1 MANIVQI
8 IKKRKLKRLQK
19 NQRQFRD
26 QMSLLLLIL
35 IIFFGVLVP
44 LSVIVGAVGVTYSQ
58 AIQYIPNSPTTV
70 SVDPILG
77 ETKIYDTT
85 EETLLLSLADSAEQ
99 TNQWIALTDMP
110 ETVWRATILWEDPTF
125 LSDIGFNPFNL
136 IEGWWRNRLDGPME
150 EDTSIVGRLVR
161 NILLPTQT
169 DPIEGRAI
177 EMAMIAEL
185 HRRYAPQELLEWHIN
200 TNYYGNEAYGIEAAA
215 QFYLGKSAKD
225 LTLDEVALL
234 VAIPTAPQFN
244 PIDDETAARGRQSDL
259 LRRMLVEGIITSS
272 EFEAIAGLQTP
283 IRANVG
289 ETPLIAPE
297 FVVYARK
304 QAERI
309 LSGLGLDGARLVSRG
324 GLKIVTTLDLD
335 LYYQAECTLRTHLAK
350 LSDPNAIGINTL
362 MNTPCVAASY
372 LPSEI
377 PATDTSNLP
386 DSGVIFILDPNTGE
400 ILAMVGDATKA
411 QYQPSVTLHPL
422 IYLDGFFNPNPNYTA
437 ASMLLDIP
445 RPFPG
450 AVEGAIYIPTN
461 PDGRFRGPISLRD
474 AMGAG
479 LLPPVTQ
486 VANVLNLNTVLRR
499 TVNRVGINTLRTGLY
514 DLSLLERGGAVSV
527 LDVGFVY
534 GTLAAL
540 GDANGL
546 RITPIAPGLRDHDP
560 LAIRRIESNTGEIL
574 WEYNDIERQL
584 SRVPVIE
591 SQLAYVVN
599 DILSDR
605 ETRWETLGQGNILE
619 TTRPTAIINGTS
631 SDRVDNWTVGYTPQI
646 VTVVHLGRADRTPT
660 SLDPFATAGAAM
672 IWRAMMDYTH
682 ARDGLPIAEW
692 TRPDTIITAVVCEIS
707 GMSPNDAC
715 RSREEIFLDIGQ
727 LPPEDTYWQ
736 LVEINTQ
743 TRLRASINTPS
754 SLRAQ
759 VAYFIPPPEAMD
771 WWRANN
777 QPLPPTEYDAVSITQ
792 TDLGTTIIL
801 QPRDFDEVG
810 GVVDVRGSLDESSFD
825 FYQLSYGQGPNP
837 TEWINLTDALTSF
850 TAGTSLAQWD
860 TTGLDGTYVL
870 RLRVVKRDG
879 TTETDFSQV
888 TVDNIAPAVVL
899 RAGEPSQVFRWTV
912 DSIIPVT
919 AEVSDNI
926 RVSRVDFYLNGQFI
940 ATVSNYPY
948 VYNHPINRPGIET
961 FTAVA
966 YDAVDNNSTA
976 ETQVEVIRTDG

>member
-19 NQRQFRD
+19 NQHQFRD
-26 QMSLLLLIL
+26 QMGLLLLFLFL
-35 IIFFGVLVP
+35 IIGVLLP
-44 LSVIVGAVGVTYSQ
+44 LSVMVGAVGITYSQ
-58 AIQYIPNSPTTV
+58 AVQYLPNSPATV

-77 ETKIYDTT
+77 ETQLYDAS
-85 EETLLLSLADSAEQ
+85 EQTLLLTLTDSTEQ
-99 TNQWIALTDMP
+99 SDGWTALTDIP
-110 ETVWRATILWEDPTF
+110 ETIWRATLLWEDPNF
-125 LSDIGFNPFNL
+125 LSNAGFNPFSLLEN
-136 IEGWWRNRLDGPME
+136 WWRNQLDGPLE
-150 EDTSIVGRLVR
+150 EDTTIAGRLVR
-161 NILLPTQT
+161 NILLPPQAS
-169 DPIEGRAI
+169 PIERRAI
-177 EMAMIAEL
+177 ELAMIAEL
-185 HRRYAPQELLEWHIN
+185 HRRYTPEQILEWHIN
-200 TNYYGNEAYGIEAAA
+200 TNYYGNEAYGIDAAA
-215 QFYLGKSAKD
+215 RFYLGKSARN

-272 EFEAIAGLQTP
+272 EFESIAGLQTP
-283 IRANVG
+283 IRTTVG

-309 LSGLGLDGARLVSRG
+309 LTSLGLDGARLVSRG

-335 LYYQAECTLRTHLAK
+335 LYYQAECTLRTHLGRLANP
-350 LSDPNAIGINTL
+350 SANAVNTL
-362 MNTPCVAASY
+362 TNSPCIGASY
-372 LPSEI
+372 LSEEI
-377 PATDTSNLP
+377 PASDPTNPP
-386 DSGVIFILDPNTGE
+386 DNGVIFILDPISGE
-400 ILAMVGDATKA
+400 IKAMVGDATKA

-422 IYLDGFFNPNPNYTA
+422 IYLDGFFNPDPNYTA
-437 ASMLLDIP
+437 ATMLLDIP

-450 AVEGAIYIPTN
+450 AVEGSIYIPTN
-461 PDGRFRGPISLRD
+461 PDGRFRGPLSLRD

-499 TVNRVGINTLRTGLY
+499 TVNRIGINTLRTGLY

-546 RITPIAPGLRDHDP
+546 RITPLEPGLRDHDP

-584 SRVPVIE
+584 SRVPVVE

-605 ETRWETLGQGNILE
+605 ATRWETLGQGNILE
-619 TTRPTAIINGTS
+619 TTRPTAIINGIS
-631 SDRVDNWTVGYTPQI
+631 SDRVDNWTVGYTPQM
-646 VTVVHLGRADRTPT
+646 VTVVQLARSDRTAT
-660 SLDPFATAGAAM
+660 SLDPFAMAGAAM
-672 IWRAMMDYTH
+672 VWRAVMDYAH
-682 ARDGLPIAEW
+682 ARDALPIAEW
-692 TRPDTIITAVVCEIS
+692 SRPETIIAAVVCEIS

-715 RSREEIFLDIGQ
+715 RTREEIFLDIGQ
-727 LPPEDTYWQ
+727 LPTQDTYWQ

-777 QPLPPTEYDAVSITQ
+777 QPLPPAEYDAVNITQ
-792 TDLGTTIIL
+792 TDLGTTVIL
-801 QPRDFDEVG
+801 QPLNFDEVG
-810 GVVDVRGSLDESSFD
+810 GVVDVRGSLDETNFD

-837 TEWINLTDALTSF
+837 TEWINLTEAITTF

-860 TTGLDGTYVL
+860 TSGLDGTYML

-899 RAGEPSQVFRWTV
+899 RAGEPNQVFRWTV

-926 RVSRVDFYLNGQFI
+926 RVARVDFYLNGQFI
-940 ATVSNYPY
+940 ATVNTYPY
-948 VYNHPINRPGIET
+948 VYNHPINRPGIES

>member
-1 MANIVQI
+1 MTNIVQI
-8 IKKRKLKRLQK
+8 IKKRKSRKLYKQ
-19 NQRQFRD
+19 QRQFRD
-26 QMSLLLLIL
+26 QMGLVILLFITLFGLLL
-35 IIFFGVLVP
+35 P
-44 LSVIVGAVGVTYSQ
+44 LSVVIGAVGITYSQ
-58 AIQYIPNSPTTV
+58 AVQLLPDSPIAAPLE
-70 SVDPILG
+70 PILG
-77 ETKIYDTT
+77 ETRLYDAS
-85 EETLLLSLADSAEQ
+85 EQTLLLTLSDPVGD
-99 TNQWIALTDMP
+99 NNGWIALEDMP
-110 ETVWRATILWEDPTF
+110 ETVWRATLLWEDPNF
-125 LSDIGFNPFNL
+125 LSDTGFNPFSL
-136 IEGWWRNRLDGPME
+136 IENWWRNRLTGPLE
-150 EDTSIVGRLVR
+150 ENSTIVGRLVR
-161 NILLPTQT
+161 NILLSPQT
-169 DPIEGRAI
+169 DAIEGRAL

-185 HRRYAPQELLEWHIN
+185 HRRYTPEQLLEWHIN

-215 QFYLGKSAKD
+215 QLYLGKSATD
-225 LTLDEVALL
+225 LTLDEAALL
-234 VAIPTAPQFN
+234 VAIATAPQFN

-259 LRRMLVEGIITSS
+259 LRRMLVNNIITAS
-272 EFEAIAGLQTP
+272 EFEAIAGTQTP
-283 IRANVG
+283 IRTTVG
-289 ETPLIAPE
+289 QTPLIAPE

-309 LSGLGLDGARLVSRG
+309 LTSLGLDGVRLVSRG

-335 LYYQAECTLRTHLAK
+335 LYYQTECTLRTHLGR
-350 LSDPNAIGINTL
+350 LSNPNAGVANTL
-362 MNTPCVAASY
+362 TNTPCIASSY
-372 LPSEI
+372 LPEEI
-377 PATDTSNLP
+377 PATNGTNPPDT
-386 DSGVIFILDPNTGE
+386 GIVFILDPNTGE
-400 ILAMVGDATKA
+400 ILAMVGDATKT

-422 IYLDGFFNPNPNYTA
+422 VYLDGFFNPNPNYTA
-437 ASMLLDIP
+437 STMLLDIP

-450 AVEGAIYIPTN
+450 AVEGSIYIPTN
-461 PDGRFRGPISLRD
+461 PDGRFRGPLSLRD
-474 AMGAG
+474 AMGAS

-499 TVNRVGINTLRTGLY
+499 TINRVGINSLRSGLY

-560 LAIRRIESNTGEIL
+560 LAIRRIESNDGEIL
-574 WEYNDIERQL
+574 WEYNETERQL

-591 SQLAYVVN
+591 SQLAYVIN

-605 ETRWETLGQGNILE
+605 TTRWETLGQGNILE
-619 TTRPTAIINGTS
+619 TTRQTAVINGMS

-646 VTVVHLGRADRTPT
+646 VTVVQLGRVDRSPT

-672 IWRAMMDYTH
+672 VWRAVMDYTH
-682 ARDGLPIAEW
+682 ARDALPIVTWE
-692 TRPDTIITAVVCEIS
+692 RPQTLITAVVCEIS

-715 RSREEIFLDIGQ
+715 RTREEIFLDIGQ
-727 LPPEDTYWQ
+727 LPQQDTYWQ

-759 VAYFIPPPEAMD
+759 VPYFIPPPEAMD

-777 QPLPPTEYDAVSITQ
+777 QPLPPVEYDAVNITQ
-792 TDLGTTIIL
+792 ADLGSTVIL
-801 QPRDFDEVG
+801 QPRNFDVVG
-810 GVVDVRGSLDESSFD
+810 DVVDVRGSLDASNFE

-837 TEWINLTDALTSF
+837 TEWINLTDAMTTF

-860 TTGLDGTYVL
+860 TNTLDGTYVL
-870 RLRVVKRDG
+870 QLRVVKRDG
-879 TTETDFSQV
+879 TTETGFSQV
-888 TVDNIAPAVVL
+888 TVDNIPPAIVL
-899 RAGEPSQVFRWTV
+899 RAGEPNQVFRWTV
-912 DSIIPVT
+912 DTIIPVT

-940 ATVSNYPY
+940 ATVGSYPY

-966 YDAVDNNSTA
+966 YDAVENNSTA
-976 ETQVEVIRTDG
+976 ETSVEVIRTDG